1 MIPGA
6 VHGDHEPD
14 DAQRAAPTE
23 RMGSAPPA
31 ELHSVGPA
39 FQGYYRWLRLSRL
52 AMAAFFAMAAATF
65 LWLIPWL
72 PIGLDAS
79 DYSPELAFTV
89 YLLGGLVITGILAL
103 AAREFVRRQRE
114 GLLVW
119 TKVYDETTGLHSREY
134 LYDRI
139 SLECERA
146 EHAGSVFSVLLLQ
159 VRFGASASGQGSPP
173 SGVSLRRVAEV
184 VNRARRPTDLVGFIS
199 DREVAIFATG
209 VNKEDRRSLQTR
221 LATTMGTELARAL
234 HGQATVELVSGGA
247 TYGLDGR
254 TAPTLIQAARAEAV
268 LATPECLSA
277 A

>member
-1 MIPGA
+1 
-6 VHGDHEPD
+6 
-14 DAQRAAPTE
+14 
-23 RMGSAPPA
+23 
-31 ELHSVGPA
+31 
-39 FQGYYRWLRLSRL
+39 
-52 AMAAFFAMAAATF
+52 MAAFFAMAAATF

>member
-1 MIPGA
+1 MHPA
-6 VHGDHEPD
+6 AARSEREPD

-52 AMAAFFAMAAATF
+52 AMAAFFVMAAATF

-119 TKVYDETTGLHSREY
+119 TRVYDETTGLHSREY

-139 SLECERA
+139 SLECEQA
-146 EHAGSVFSVLLLQ
+146 EHTDSVFSVLVLQ

-184 VNRARRPTDLVGFIS
+184 VNRARHPTDLVGFLS
-199 DREVAIFATG
+199 EREIAILATG
-209 VNKEDRRSLQTR
+209 VNKEDRRSIQIR
-221 LATTMGTELARAL
+221 LATTLARELTRVLHRQAAVELA
-234 HGQATVELVSGGA
+234 SGGA
-247 TYGLDGR
+247 TYGLMAGPR
-254 TAPTLIQAARAEAV
+254 QP
-268 LATPECLSA
+268 
-277 A
+277 